1 MYKFNVHDCNYNLLI
16 DQQPPGWRKEI
27 IILCLIVAIK
37 PMDLIVI

>member
-27 IILCLIVAIK
+27 ILCLIVAIK
-37 PMDLIVI
+37 PMDLIVS